1 MRTKGLNKLLLGVP
15 LITASY
21 VWLALSTWAANPT
34 ITSLTYTPSAPLTV
48 GQEVTF
54 NIAGTDPDGDAL
66 EYRWDFGDGTP
77 RTAYSTATTIRHT
90 YTQSGNY
97 TVFAQAKDP
106 QGNIGAK
113 TTTLTVIAPTTGMQP
128 TRSSPI
134 IVDAARRRVWV
145 VHPDQNS
152 VVIIDADTL
161 TLRQEI
167 ATCKHPSN
175 VALDGHSQI
184 WITCRDSDQVLILDA
199 ATASLVQTLHLRY
212 GAQPVGIVFSPDGTT
227 GYIAEDSS
235 GRIRRVNAATRT
247 ATGELWVGFTPS
259 ALAITGDGQRL
270 LVTRQISTDGGGT
283 VWSIALPAFNSV
295 TNINLPIDST
305 SEDTALAAR
314 GLPNYVVG
322 IAVTPD
328 NGRAWIVAQKN
339 NTLRGKF
346 RDGQDLTF
354 ETTLRALVGTIDLS
368 TNQEQVPARIDIDNH
383 GQPSA
388 ISISPQGN
396 HVFVTVQSN
405 NRLVVFDRAT
415 RAQITGVDTGL
426 APQGVVI
433 DPLTKRVFTQNF
445 MSRTVSVFDAGAML
459 DTGAPALSLV
469 KTISTVS
476 KEQLSTQ
483 VLRGKQMFYNAAD
496 ERMAMDGYISC
507 ASCHLDG
514 GHDGRTWDFTD
525 RGEGLRNTTT
535 LLGRQGTGQGPVH
548 WTGNFDEIQD
558 FEHDIRGAFGGKG
571 FMTDSAFRSGTRGQ
585 PLGDAKAGVSPDLD
599 ALAAYVNSLN
609 KVGRSPY
616 RNADGTLS
624 ADGQAGRKVFVDARC
639 ESCHAGPQFTDSAKR
654 SRHDVGTRSAGSGA
668 RLGQPLD
675 GFDTPTLR
683 GLWNTAPYLHNG
695 SAPSL
700 TAVLQNQTHTGRQL
714 SAEEIRLLV
723 AYLLQIDDNELAAPS
738 SLKSVF
744 LPLVRR

>member
-134 IVDAARRRVWV
+134 IVDAARRRVWF

-199 ATASLVQTLHLRY
+199 ATANLVQTLHLRY

-283 VWSIALPAFNSV
+283 VWSIALPAFNSA

-571 FMTDSAFRSGTRGQ
+571 FMTDSAFKSGTRGQ

-654 SRHDVGTRSAGSGA
+654 NRHDVGTRSAGSGS